1 MQDELARQGVALSL
15 LQQDVGAMKV
25 EMAIQQERT
34 KAIPDHGK
42 RIDALE
48 DLLSEF
54 RGASRAVRILWM
66 IGGAIGAGTLIKILE
81 SLPK

>member
-42 RIDALE
+42 RLDALE

-54 RGASRAVRILWM
+54 RGASRAVRVLWM
-66 IGGAIGAGTLIKILE
+66 IGGAVGAGTLIKILE
-81 SLPK
+81 SISK

>member
-1 MQDELARQGVALSL
+1 MQDELARHGAVLSI
-15 LQQDVGAMKV
+15 LQHEVGAMKV

-54 RGASRAVRILWM
+54 KGASRAIRIIWM